1 MFNVYNDYKS
11 EKKYTSKG
19 KSRSPHAPT
28 PPPFH
33 HRLKNVNW
41 GIFMVTHLFMTTIV
55 KLTFYIIGYVKL
67 YMVTIVKLTLYGN
80 TSVFNS

>member
-1 MFNVYNDYKS
+1 MSINDYKC

-19 KSRSPHAPT
+19 KSRSPHAPPT
-28 PPPFH
+28 LH

-55 KLTFYIIGYVKL
+55 KLTLYIIGYVN
-67 YMVTIVKLTLYGN
+67 YIW
-80 TSVFNS
+80 